1 MRVAVRGEVLSRV
14 SSLVATRG
22 EVEMAPETRR
32 YRGRGTDKL
41 FGEGRDAIHRVRG
54 EGALLVRA
62 AGSRYTVLDLA
73 GSAGFFREDCVFA
86 MEASIAFDNAR
97 LTARAGP
104 DVDLVQLRG
113 EGAFV
118 LVTHGDIVSVD
129 VSEASLRVAASALIG
144 WTGALTPRLTT
155 LAEGASGGDARA
167 VELTGEGRVLLDSG
181 TAGG

>member
-1 MRVAVRGEVLSRV
+1 VAVRGDIE
-14 SSLVATRG
+14 T
-22 EVEMAPETRR
+22 APETRR

-41 FGEGRDAIHRVRG
+41 FGDGREAVHRVRG
-54 EGALLVRA
+54 EGALLLRT
-62 AGSRYTVLDLA
+62 GDLRFTVVDLA
-73 GSAGFFREDCVFA
+73 GSAGFFREEAVFA

-118 LVTHGDIVSVD
+118 LVARGAIVAVD
-129 VSEASLRVAASALIG
+129 VSEAPLRIASSALVG

-155 LAEGASGGDARA
+155 LSEAGPGDTRA

-181 TAGG
+181 TAEG